1 MPVTP
6 PCALEGCQERGVRRG
21 GHPDKERSL
30 LEGYKRGTRAKKP
43 SGAEALR
50 AVGYF
55 SLSAGLAIREVAS
68 RQAPLLLYWSGNESK
83 FARQWK
89 AGERQARQHL
99 LIRLFQES
107 PCWNE

>member
-1 MPVTP
+1 MPVPP

-68 RQAPLLLYWSGNESK
+68 
-83 FARQWK
+83 K
-89 AGERQARQHL
+89 ASPTLTVLVGERVQICAPM
-99 LIRLFQES
+99 ES
-107 PCWNE
+107 GRNEDRPVQ